1 LYARV
6 DTYLRRLAL
15 MPKPKIVFEPLSP
28 AAKALLERLLDKMG
42 LPR

>member
-1 LYARV
+1 
-6 DTYLRRLAL
+6 
-15 MPKPKIVFEPLSP
+15 MPKTKITYVPLSP